1 VTEEVNL
8 MIQFP
13 LALLLSD
20 ELTSEAKSALPHAPV
35 VPERSSRPAPT
46 RRTRIA
52 LANGLQRA
60 AFAVAPAEYSP
71 AR

>member
-1 VTEEVNL
+1 MTEEVNP
-8 MIQFP
+8 MIESP
-13 LALLLSD
+13 LAVLLSK
-20 ELTSEAKSALPHAPV
+20 ELTRGARSALPHAPV
-35 VPERSSRPAPT
+35 VPDRAPRPAPT

-60 AFAVAPAEYSP
+60 AAVVAPAECSP

>member
-1 VTEEVNL
+1 
-8 MIQFP
+8 MIESP
-13 LALLLSD
+13 LAVLLSK
-20 ELTSEAKSALPHAPV
+20 ELTSEARSALPHAPV
-35 VPERSSRPAPT
+35 VTDRARRPAPS

-60 AFAVAPAEYSP
+60 AAAVAPAECSP